1 MIFSWTGRPETI
13 LEILF
18 ISFSKI
24 LLITKR
30 RVTGRDVFSIDR
42 SPTFLN
48 IGPTDETFQQS
59 RKHDFFRRMLEN
71 SVIIYESSGS
81 LFFRFT
87 AGIYSGASAFDKS
100 RSIKAFLDNLKVRGI
115 LYSFRLVLKGK
126 ARKEIP
132 GSSRLEFLEKFSASN
147 SVLSDVEDNTL
158 DSLIRGGIADLPQ
171 LRTLLW
177 ISRKSWEPSFWE
189 VVTPLFY

>member
-1 MIFSWTGRPETI
+1 MICSWTGRPETI

-30 RVTGRDVFSIDR
+30 RVTGREVFSIDR

-48 IGPTDETFQQS
+48 IGPTDEIFQQS

-115 LYSFRLVLKGK
+115 LCSFRLVLKGK

-132 GSSRLEFLEKFSASN
+132 GSSRSEFLEKFSASN

-158 DSLIRGGIADLPQ
+158 GPLIRGGIADLPQ

-177 ISRKSWEPSFWE
+177 ISRKALEPSFW
-189 VVTPLFY
+189 